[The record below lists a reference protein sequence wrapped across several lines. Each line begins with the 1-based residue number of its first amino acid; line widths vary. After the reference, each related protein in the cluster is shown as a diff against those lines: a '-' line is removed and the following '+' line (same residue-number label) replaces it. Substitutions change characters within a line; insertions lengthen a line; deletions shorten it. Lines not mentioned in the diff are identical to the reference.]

1 MTRIVMTMS
10 IRTRGRIGIMIAR
23 TVSTRAR
30 ERVHRRP
37 HRARANAPR
46 VRSRPITAKAN
57 AGDEEETN
65 DEFAVRPAWESE
77 RNAANRRPI
86 WETDIDAEYA
96 RVEKM
101 KSCLLYTSPSPRDKR
116 QSRMPSSA

>member
-101 KSCLLYTSPSPRDKR
+101 KRDLWNNLK
-116 QSRMPSSA
+116 SW

>member
-57 AGDEEETN
+57 AGDEEETPVAREEETFSFSRD
-65 DEFAVRPAWESE
+65 DERSV
-77 RNAANRRPI
+77 
-86 WETDIDAEYA
+86 
-96 RVEKM
+96 
-101 KSCLLYTSPSPRDKR
+101 SP
-116 QSRMPSSA
+116 